1 MDQIHV
7 KKRDTGIKAKRLRQ
21 LGMVPGNIIG
31 KSLPESISIQMEE
44 AEARRDVYK
53 TQSLSIGESMV
64 MIG

>member
-31 KSLPESISIQMEE
+31 VSQTKG
-44 AEARRDVYK
+44 Y
-53 TQSLSIGESMV
+53 
-64 MIG
+64 